1 MIVVFSFYCLS
12 IVALSLKLYHN
23 IFILSSNRLMRTK
36 VSLRSVPVPLNKKRQ
51 TKRYAFFVG
60 APEMSIYE
68 LNLSHLRESAPITK
82 T

>member
-1 MIVVFSFYCLS
+1 
-12 IVALSLKLYHN
+12 
-23 IFILSSNRLMRTK
+23 MRTK